1 MRTRFRTLI
10 AATSAAA
17 LLTACAR
24 MPGGSSGSTSYNVG
38 ISPDSALR
46 VAATQLQ
53 HHGYKVQ
60 ASGANSLVTIPRAIP
75 AHLQDKDPKST
86 ARSWMVQVTANR
98 QAFMRGTEISVQ
110 GYLVPGTAPT
120 TGTGAPSVQT
130 AIPVT
135 NKHMLHQ
142 EVRAIAGWIADAANR
157 RKK

>member
-10 AATSAAA
+10 AGTSAAM

-24 MPGGSSGSTSYNVG
+24 MPGGTGGSASYNVG
-38 ISPDSALR
+38 VSVDSALR

-53 HHGYKVQ
+53 HHGYTVQ

-75 AHLQDKDPKST
+75 AHLQDKDPKVT

-110 GYLVPGTAPT
+110 GYLVPPSAAT
-120 TGTGAPSVQT
+120 TGTGAPTVQS

-142 EVRAIAGWIADAANR
+142 EVRAIAGWIADGANR
-157 RKK
+157 KK